1 MTVATE
7 EHINEIK
14 KLAIKEEELVVG
26 TQGSL
31 SDLMKDINKT
41 A

>member
-26 TQGSL
+26 T
-31 SDLMKDINKT
+31 
-41 A
+41 